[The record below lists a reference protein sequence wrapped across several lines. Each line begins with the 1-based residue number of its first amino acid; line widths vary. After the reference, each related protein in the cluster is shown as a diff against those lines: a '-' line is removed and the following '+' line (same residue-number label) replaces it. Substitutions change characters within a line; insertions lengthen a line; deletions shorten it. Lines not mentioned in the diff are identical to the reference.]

1 MTCGRIE
8 LYEFAI
14 MARDVSVFTAFDSD
28 HAGVLDAAKLRP
40 ALAKLG
46 LAASEPEVRRII
58 DVWDDNRE
66 GTISLEFAEIVR
78 DLQVFEQFDLI
89 GRVSS
94 PPLNFAARSASS
106 ACRSLIPRRV
116 RCSPSTTTTSQG

>member
-1 MTCGRIE
+1 MRRLGFQAGTEAVDAIMRWYDHDSSGRIE

-58 DVWDDNRE
+58 DASRWR
-66 GTISLEFAEIVR
+66 SPMFASVNVASTPMHCAR
-78 DLQVFEQFDLI
+78 PPP
-89 GRVSS
+89 GS
-94 PPLNFAARSASS
+94 PRHDALGCIAWRGVGAHPH
-106 ACRSLIPRRV
+106 
-116 RCSPSTTTTSQG
+116 